1 MPRATVASVIQRHAP
16 ALLAREGVVGL
27 YESVLE
33 DGSTCLVLALDR
45 DPALL
50 PDRPPVLLEGY
61 PVVVE
66 VTGRLD
72 PQ

>member
-1 MPRATVASVIQRHAP
+1 MPRVPLASVIQRHAP

-33 DGSTCLVLALDR
+33 DGSACLVLAIDR
-45 DPALL
+45 DPTFL
-50 PDRPPVLLEGY
+50 PDPPPDLLEGY
-61 PVVVE
+61 PVVVQ
-66 VTGRLD
+66 VTGRID